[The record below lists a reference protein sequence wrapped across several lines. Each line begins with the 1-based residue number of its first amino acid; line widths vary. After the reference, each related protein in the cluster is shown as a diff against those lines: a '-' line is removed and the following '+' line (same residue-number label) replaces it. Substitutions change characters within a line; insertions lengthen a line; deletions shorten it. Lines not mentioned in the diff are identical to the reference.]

1 MKNHHLSYT
10 HLDGFVL
17 SYVTE
22 GEGRYLLKKKLYA
35 IKKGD
40 LFLNLPAV
48 IYSQYSL
55 PENPYTY
62 YYVAFQGSACS
73 QLLQQAGLSEFSPVL
88 HLNEPYIEKQM
99 KKIYTELSEK
109 YLFFSYQ
116 SQRCSFQYFLVPHR
130 QKSSKS
136 FKVKQIT
143 DGNLCPNGTKIHR
156 RKLCFRYYRSR
167 YRQFDPYKPLL
178 FVHNF

>member
-1 MKNHHLSYT
+1 MKEKNKNVYVINQSFSFDIRILHCGIERMKNHNLSYT
-10 HLDGFVL
+10 HLDRFVL

-99 KKIYTELSEK
+99 KKFIRNYRKIPFLLLS
-109 YLFFSYQ
+109 
-116 SQRCSFQYFLVPHR
+116 
-130 QKSSKS
+130 
-136 FKVKQIT
+136 
-143 DGNLCPNGTKIHR
+143 
-156 RKLCFRYYRSR
+156 
-167 YRQFDPYKPLL
+167 KPTLL
-178 FVHNF
+178 FSIFSRSS